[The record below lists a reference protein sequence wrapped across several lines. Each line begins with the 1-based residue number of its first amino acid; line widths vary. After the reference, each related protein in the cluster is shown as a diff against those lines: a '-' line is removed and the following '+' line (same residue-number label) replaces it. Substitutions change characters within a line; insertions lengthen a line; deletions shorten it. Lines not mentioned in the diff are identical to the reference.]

1 MLVKPAMAGG
11 APLNTRMLL
20 RATGALLIVA
30 GLSLGALGCAVGSD
44 AAPDATTTPTATATA
59 TATPSPTPD
68 PDPLVLADVSQPL
81 DGLRQRLEQEITAFQ
96 QRVGG
101 NFAVAVTDLQTG
113 ETVHVNGESLRIPG
127 CTLNFFVLLQTV
139 RDLEA
144 GRYPEP
150 AAGDLIARTVYYSNP
165 ATAHYLLRQSGG
177 GDSLAGLWK
186 VNDLLRNTLKLR
198 TAVYDHPPANDTATL
213 KPGEWQE
220 NTISPLDFNR
230 ALTMLYR
237 GQVVS
242 PAWTGY
248 LIDKMSSVSPGL
260 NHLIQ
265 AGVADPTAIVA
276 HKNGYIDY
284 IPYYVDND
292 IGLVI
297 FNRGGKQYAYAIT
310 FWSQDN
316 PWVLSDA
323 PLGQTVSRLAW
334 EHFSATYQ

>member
-1 MLVKPAMAGG
+1 MAG
-11 APLNTRMLL
+11 LL
-20 RATGALLIVA
+20 FVS
-30 GLSLGALGCAVGSD
+30 GLSFTALGCAVGSD
-44 AAPDATTTPTATATA
+44 AAPDPTLTPTVTVTATATA
-59 TATPSPTPD
+59 TSTPI
-68 PDPLVLADVSQPL
+68 PDPLVLSTVSEPL
-81 DGLRQRLEQEITAFQ
+81 NGLRQRMEQEIASFQ

-113 ETVHVNGESLRIPG
+113 ETVHVNGDSLRIPG

-144 GRYPEP
+144 GLYPETSV
-150 AAGDLIARTVYYSNP
+150 GSFIARTVYYSNP
-165 ATAHYLLRQSGG
+165 GTAAHLLRQSGG
-177 GDSLAGLWK
+177 GDTLAGIWK
-186 VNDLLRNTLKLR
+186 VNDLLRNDLKLQ
-198 TAVYDHPPANDTATL
+198 TALYDHPPANDTFTL
-213 KPGEWQE
+213 NAGRWQE

-230 ALTMLYR
+230 ALTQFYR
-237 GQVVS
+237 GEVVNG
-242 PAWTGY
+242 AWTAY

-260 NHLIQ
+260 NHLIA
-265 AGVADPTAIVA
+265 AGVGDPNALVA

-292 IGLVI
+292 IGMVL

-323 PLGQTVSRLAW
+323 PLGAALSRIVW
-334 EHFSATYQ
+334 EYFNSTYTG